1 MQRQLTALGPRQFA
15 PDCGK
20 ARTRHRAVRR
30 DDGRVDLRIEGD
42 EPDAAEALR
51 SLAVWLKD
59 EDGLR
64 GQVRTVP
71 RPMRPGT
78 LGGVLDAIVVTVGQG
93 GAGALAVLRS
103 DHPDALG
110 TPRQQARFLSGI
122 TSPATSRAK
131 LTKHG
136 FFGSLAERRFAHV
149 LAWCESIVA

>member
-1 MQRQLTALGPRQFA
+1 M
-15 PDCGK
+15 
-20 ARTRHRAVRR
+20 
-30 DDGRVDLRIEGD
+30 DLRIEGD

-93 GAGALAVLRS
+93 GAGALAVSAVVTWLRQRTTEVTIRITRADGES
-103 DHPDALG
+103 AVELSAKRVRSMDAAELRG
-110 TPRQQARFLSGI
+110 VVAELS
-122 TSPATSRAK
+122 TT
-131 LTKHG
+131 LTDEVDDADPG
-136 FFGSLAERRFAHV
+136 
-149 LAWCESIVA
+149 VAD